1 MPQVQ
6 ETAKVLVII
15 PSLEVGGAEM
25 DLLRVLPRI
34 DRSRFRVDV
43 WTFQYRGELADRMS
57 AAGIRVI
64 DPAPWGPDPSLAGSP
79 QGSGAA
85 FGRIGALVRLLRNV
99 AAGARLLRAQNYD
112 IIHSVLPSSYLI
124 AVLARTVAL
133 RGRVLMSRLSQNW
146 YQADHPLFGIIER
159 QILHRTAAAAI
170 GNAKMIV
177 DELRAEGID
186 EHKLSLV
193 RNGLD
198 IEQFDR
204 SLADRNSAR
213 KQLLLPPEAFVLS
226 AVANLHRYKGYDD
239 LMAALASAVPRLPEE
254 WYLLVAGSDR
264 EGNLERLRQAARL
277 KGLENN
283 VRFLGPRS
291 DVPLI
296 LSAADVHVTASHSE
310 GLPNNVIEAM
320 FARLPVIGTAVGGIP
335 ELVEDGKTGLLVAAE
350 DSEGLAHAI
359 VELAIEP
366 RKRIAMGRLGRAVA
380 ERRFDVER
388 TVIELSAI
396 YEDLV
401 LSHRE
406 NRTYRSRQQQV
417 GRVQ

>member
-1 MPQVQ
+1 MPQVPQ
-6 ETAKVLVII
+6 TAKVLVII

-34 DRSRFRVDV
+34 DRSRFKVDV

-64 DPAPWGPDPSLAGSP
+64 DPAPWTPDPSFAAGP
-79 QGSGAA
+79 QGSGAGL
-85 FGRIGALVRLLRNV
+85 GRITALVRLFRNV
-99 AAGARLLRAQNYD
+99 AAGARLLRAHNYD
-112 IIHSVLPSSYLI
+112 VIHSVLPSSYLI
-124 AVLARTVAL
+124 AVLACTAAL

-146 YQADHPLFGIIER
+146 YQSDHPLFGFVER

-213 KQLLLPPEAFVLS
+213 KQLLLPAEAFVLS

-239 LMAALASAVPRLPEE
+239 LIAALASAQPRLPDE

-264 EGNLERLRQAARL
+264 EGNLERLQQAARL
-277 KGLENN
+277 KGLEKN

-335 ELVEDGKTGLLVAAE
+335 ELVEDGKTGLLVASK
-350 DSEGLAHAI
+350 DSEGLAQAI
-359 VELAIEP
+359 VELAIAP
-366 RKRIAMGRLGRAVA
+366 TKRIAMGELGRAVA

-406 NRTYRSRQQQV
+406 NRTYRSRQQLV
-417 GRVQ
+417 GRIP